1 MIEIY
6 TDGSCCGNGKETNV
20 GGFGVVSMCGNLIK
34 DKYGC
39 RYENTTNN
47 RMEMEALLYALDLS
61 QTKYQNDKVIIYSDS
76 AYCVNI
82 FNNWIHSW
90 ARNGWTRAGNKTIEN
105 LDLVKKFYKYV
116 TIPLPNFEVVK
127 ISGHSGF
134 IGNEIADALA
144 TNNEAKLAKILQENE
159 DLHEKYSSVDF

>member
-20 GGFGVVSMCGNLIK
+20 GGFGVVSMRGNLIK

-47 RMEMEALLYALDLS
+47 RMEMVALLYALDLS

-90 ARNGWTRAGNKTIEN
+90 ARNGWTRSGNKTIEN
-105 LDLVKKFYKYV
+105 LDLVKKFYEYV
-116 TIPLPNFEVVK
+116 TIPWPNFEGVK

>member
-105 LDLVKKFYKYV
+105 LDLVKYVSPPIRINGPISIFSKMGRKMMKVFILDKFR
-116 TIPLPNFEVVK
+116 N
-127 ISGHSGF
+127 
-134 IGNEIADALA
+134 
-144 TNNEAKLAKILQENE
+144 
-159 DLHEKYSSVDF
+159 YSIIER